1 MIYITTAGFQL
12 NGPLV
17 DMVEA
22 GKDTLNGI
30 IEDERTFYYLASLD
44 DEDDINDSE
53 NWIKAN
59 PNIGVSIDIEVMK
72 EEWVK
77 AKRIPQNV
85 AILLLNDLI
94 SLLIIMR

>member
-1 MIYITTAGFQL
+1 
-12 NGPLV
+12 
-17 DMVEA
+17 MVEA

-44 DEDDINDSE
+44 DEDDDINDSE

-72 EEWVK
+72 EEWIKQSVF
-77 AKRIPQNV
+77 PQNV

-94 SLLIIMR
+94 SLLIMMR

>member
-1 MIYITTAGFQL
+1 MIYITTGFQL

-30 IEDERTFYYLASLD
+30 IEDEHFFLASLD

-53 NWIKAN
+53 TGLKLIQTL
-59 PNIGVSIDIEVMK
+59 VC
-72 EEWVK
+72 
-77 AKRIPQNV
+77 RL
-85 AILLLNDLI
+85 ILKL
-94 SLLIIMR
+94 